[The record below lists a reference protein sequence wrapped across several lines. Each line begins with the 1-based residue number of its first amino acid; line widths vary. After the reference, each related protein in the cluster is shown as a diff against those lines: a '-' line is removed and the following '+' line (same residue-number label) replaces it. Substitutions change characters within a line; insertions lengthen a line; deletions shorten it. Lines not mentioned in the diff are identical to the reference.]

1 MTRYPLERVGSL
13 LLTKAAVSGPAG
25 VKVIRLLI
33 DTGSVYT
40 VLPVE
45 VLESIG
51 CSPAVSPDHVRLVTG
66 SGYIIAAQVQVVWLQ
81 CLGRKVDQMVVVAH
95 TLPFGSLADGLLG
108 IDFLR
113 HVRARILLPEGVI
126 DIP

>member
-1 MTRYPLERVGSL
+1 MTRYPLECVGTL

-51 CSPAVSPDHVRLVTG
+51 CSPAVSPDHVRLVIG

-113 HVRARILLPEGVI
+113 RVSARILLPEGVI

>member
-81 CLGRKVDQMVVVAH
+81 CLGRKIDQMVVVAH

-113 HVRARILLPEGVI
+113 CVSARILLPEGVI

>member
-13 LLTKAAVSGPAG
+13 LLTKAAVSGSAG

-40 VLPVE
+40 VVPVE

-51 CSPAVSPDHVRLVTG
+51 CSPAVSSQHIRLITG
-66 SGYIIAAQVQVVWLQ
+66 SGYIIAAKVRVMWLQ
-81 CLGRKVDQMVVVAH
+81 CLGHKVDQMEVVAH

-108 IDFLR
+108 MDFLR
-113 HVRARILLPEGVI
+113 RIRASILLAEEAI